1 MEKTHVER
9 FWRTLG
15 NHPCLVEHW
24 GELDSTNDRARELL
38 REIPTPVVVTAA
50 HQRAGR
56 GRHGRRWQDLPSSAL
71 LMSLGISSQWLGQRA
86 TPLEVLAAAAL
97 ATLDELSAYAESHQ
111 LALKYPNDIWVK
123 PEGLVPGKLGGI
135 LIESDYTGWRLGT
148 VVVGI
153 GINLTASP
161 EVDEY
166 AYPVRCLVQIASS
179 PIPTAEQFAERLVE
193 RIIDR
198 LSYDCHSTIPEWMAA
213 LRLIGRTVHLRST
226 NEPVHII
233 GFDSDGSLRAMDQS
247 GSLRILRDGD
257 SLLYD
262 PFVQ

>member
-1 MEKTHVER
+1 MEKTHVQR

-24 GELDSTNDRARELL
+24 SELDSTNDRARELL

-71 LMSLGISSQWLGQRA
+71 LMTLGIPSRWLGERA
-86 TPLEVLAAAAL
+86 TPLEVLAAAGL
-97 ATLDELSAYAESHQ
+97 ATLDELSAYAKSHH
-111 LALKYPNDIWVK
+111 LALKYPNDIWAK

-135 LIESDYTGWRLGT
+135 LIESDYTGCRLGT

-153 GINLTASP
+153 GINLTAAP
-161 EVDEY
+161 QVEGD
-166 AYPVRCLVQIASS
+166 AYPVRCLAQIASS
-179 PIPTAEQFAERLVE
+179 PTPTAEQFAERLAE

-198 LSYDCHSTIPEWMAA
+198 LSHDCHSTIPQWMAA
-213 LRLIGRTVHLRST
+213 LRLIGRTVHLRSPH
-226 NEPVHII
+226 EPVRIV
-233 GFDSDGSLRAMDQS
+233 GYDSDGSLRAMDQS